1 MIQTFKVIYYK
12 TSYKK
17 SLKTISFFI
26 TYFQKQLFKG
36 FNQKVRSLRRGG
48 GRGHWKA
55 NKNEQGEEGS

>member
-26 TYFQKQLFKG
+26 TYFQKQLF
-36 FNQKVRSLRRGG
+36 
-48 GRGHWKA
+48 
-55 NKNEQGEEGS
+55 